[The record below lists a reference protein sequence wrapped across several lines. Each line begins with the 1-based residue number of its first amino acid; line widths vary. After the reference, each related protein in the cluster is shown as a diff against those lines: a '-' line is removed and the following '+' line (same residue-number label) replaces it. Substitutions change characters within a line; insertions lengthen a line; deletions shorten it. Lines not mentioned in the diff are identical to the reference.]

1 MSVYLNTDILL
12 SDVGMEMVSTQG
24 LKFVMLPFK
33 IPHDL
38 PQGTTVE
45 WRHNNVEVYKYTDVN
60 VDSQHVDDRGRTE
73 MKEDALR
80 TGDLSLTLKD
90 LHLTDSG
97 VYTCTVYNKGGH
109 MLLQKSVT
117 LRVRESQPEVVE
129 VKQGLRSVQ
138 LPFETTSV
146 LSQDVTVEWRLT
158 EPKYMVVHMYTCG
171 NDQPDKHN
179 QIYRGRTEMNKEPLE
194 NGDLSLTL
202 KDLRL
207 TDSGFYTCTVYN
219 KDGHML
225 TQKSVTL
232 RVRATLVG
240 AMADMLPRPRRRR
253 APEELG
259 NRNQEQQP
267 LIAESRV

>member
-1 MSVYLNTDILL
+1 MSVCLYTDILL

-33 IPHDL
+33 IPRDL

-45 WRHNNVEVYKYTDVN
+45 WRHNNVE
-60 VDSQHVDDRGRTE
+60 
-73 MKEDALR
+73 
-80 TGDLSLTLKD
+80 
-90 LHLTDSG
+90 
-97 VYTCTVYNKGGH
+97 
-109 MLLQKSVT
+109 
-117 LRVRESQPEVVE
+117 
-129 VKQGLRSVQ
+129 
-138 LPFETTSV
+138 
-146 LSQDVTVEWRLT
+146 
-158 EPKYMVVHMYTCG
+158 
-171 NDQPDKHN
+171 PDKHN

-232 RVRATLVG
+232 RVRGELISVVGLSIAVLKNTLV
-240 AMADMLPRPRRRR
+240 LQY
-253 APEELG
+253 LK
-259 NRNQEQQP
+259 
-267 LIAESRV
+267 